1 MMKENEEKNKKID
14 ELQKEVVELREK
26 KISSE
31 HTDSDKDD
39 GTDKDA
45 DKDDTGKTSGNEIGA
60 FTEEKL
66 QELIAKTIKSQLG
79 ESSTSNGRYIKPYTK
94 RIDSLRMPL
103 GYQPPKFQQFDGKG
117 NPKQHIAH
125 FVETCNN
132 AGTDGDRLVK
142 QFVRSLKGIAFDW
155 YTDLDSESID
165 SWGRMEDEFLN
176 RFYSTRRIV
185 SMSELTNIVQW
196 EDEPVVDYIDRW
208 RALSLQCKDRLSE
221 SSAVEMCINGMIW
234 DILYIMKGIKPKSFP
249 ELATLA
255 HDMEITIK
263 GRGKARSTSSK
274 APSEKKEFKKT
285 DKGFK
290 SMGKEAMVVETS
302 GSPVKISSRPKFEK
316 KKESYAYNYQQNKPT
331 LKELQAKKY
340 PFPDSDLSGML
351 DDLLEKKVIQLPES
365 KRPDQANKTSDPNYC
380 RYHRL
385 VSHPLEKC
393 ITLKEKIMQLFRDGK
408 IILDLDETVATN
420 QTTVILEQQEERE
433 EPTMHH
439 GWDVCMLQ
447 FGSLEPVAIW
457 FQKPLSSISPK
468 AGLGPQDE
476 KNVDDDDEGWTLVT
490 RKKTKKQ
497 VWQAVEHVHHR
508 RKQSKKMRSCM
519 SDRERKSETVVKPR
533 VFPINMPKQKS
544 LSDVALEEFLPRD
557 FLNNVTVC
565 TISAVGHDDKE
576 KVKENEADDAVPSQQ
591 LQSYPQKENE
601 VVKALNAL
609 PANMGWR
616 QIFHL
621 PKEKRQII
629 LQGLDKPELYAGKMK
644 DVGELA
650 EQSTQ
655 CVSCNAA
662 LTFSDED
669 LLLGSKP
676 HNRPLYVSGYIRG
689 QKVNRI
695 LIDGGSGVNLM
706 PKATMKELGI
716 TVDELSSSRTIIHG
730 FNLNGERAIGMI
742 RVNLSMGDLSS
753 ETLFHVIEARTSFK
767 LLLGRPWKHENGV
780 VASTLHQCLK
790 YYRGGERKIN
800 GDAKPFTKAD
810 SFFADAKFFEENGT
824 SSEFMPTTISSTG
837 KGGKLKENTKEDVVT
852 SHIKENDKQ
861 DIDNASKASTPVT
874 SPKKQEMPQE
884 STSPVLRYI
893 PKSRR
898 KEGDSP
904 FAECLTNRDLKDKSK
919 PSPMIK
925 QEWMAKVTTPLPSS
939 NQMKVMRPPPV
950 GFVCSS
956 NQSSSDQNVGIF
968 DSNSYKLLAK
978 AGYDFTK
985 PTPLGKV
992 VEVEPYGLNKTQQG
1006 LFKQEGKTK
1015 AGLGYKF
1022 PTPVK
1027 ISARRNRTTTSSQH
1041 ITVEEAEENEAEG
1054 VKRPSTS
1061 SVFDRISPP
1070 AQRARPSIF
1079 DRLGRPSSTTNRP
1092 SVFTRLDKRGTNEFK
1107 SSTPPPCTRKKG
1119 ALSDRLGVRSNT
1131 VFTHLG
1137 ASNNDSGKT
1146 LLCSTSVEENDEE
1159 VNISDD
1165 LRSAIPSR
1173 MKRLQVVD
1181 IIQHEPLKARRRVL
1195 VLTGL
1200 SSNNVEE
1207 SKPPSSHS
1215 RAAKDL
1221 EIVTSYHITAEEIP
1235 DDNEEVE
1242 ADKAP
1247 KTLED
1252 EVQSTID
1259 DLKELNLGTDEDPRP
1274 IYVSALLTKEEEEE
1288 YYKLLVEY
1296 KDVFAWSYKEMP
1308 GLSPKI
1314 AVHRWQSEK
1323 ESVLES
1329 NLNVAL
1335 GRSLYLKSKK
1345 RYPTWIANIV
1355 PVRKKN
1361 GQLRVCVDFRDLND
1375 ACPKDDFPLPVTE
1388 LMIDATTGHKALS
1401 FMDCTAGYNQ
1411 IQMAPEDQ
1419 EATAFRTPKGIFCY
1433 TVMPFGL
1440 KNAGATYQ
1448 GAMQKIFDDMLHKT
1462 IECYVD
1468 GVVVK
1473 SKKRKDHVK
1482 DLQTVFERL
1491 RKCQLKMNPLK
1502 CAFGVTSRKFLG
1514 IKKYLASAPVLGA
1527 PIPGKPLILYIAAQE
1542 RSLGAMCAQ
1551 EIEDRKERALY
1562 YLSRTLVGAELNYS
1576 PIEKICLALVF
1587 AIQKLR
1593 HYMQAHTI
1601 HVVSKADPIKYILS
1615 RPVLSGRLAKWAVLL
1630 KQYDLV
1636 FVSQKAIKGQVIA
1649 DFFADHPVPTEWEL
1663 SDELPGEEIFY
1674 VDILPPW
1681 QMYFDGAARRDGAGA
1696 GVVFISPQNHVMPYS
1711 FTLTQFC
1718 SNNVAEYQA
1727 LILGL
1732 QMAIE
1737 LGVMESMQYVNK

>member
-1 MMKENEEKNKKID
+1 M
-14 ELQKEVVELREK
+14 
-26 KISSE
+26 
-31 HTDSDKDD
+31 
-39 GTDKDA
+39 
-45 DKDDTGKTSGNEIGA
+45 
-60 FTEEKL
+60 
-66 QELIAKTIKSQLG
+66 
-79 ESSTSNGRYIKPYTK
+79 
-94 RIDSLRMPL
+94 
-103 GYQPPKFQQFDGKG
+103 
-117 NPKQHIAH
+117 
-125 FVETCNN
+125 
-132 AGTDGDRLVK
+132 
-142 QFVRSLKGIAFDW
+142 
-155 YTDLDSESID
+155 
-165 SWGRMEDEFLN
+165 
-176 RFYSTRRIV
+176 
-185 SMSELTNIVQW
+185 
-196 EDEPVVDYIDRW
+196 
-208 RALSLQCKDRLSE
+208 
-221 SSAVEMCINGMIW
+221 
-234 DILYIMKGIKPKSFP
+234 
-249 ELATLA
+249 
-255 HDMEITIK
+255 
-263 GRGKARSTSSK
+263 
-274 APSEKKEFKKT
+274 
-285 DKGFK
+285 
-290 SMGKEAMVVETS
+290 
-302 GSPVKISSRPKFEK
+302 
-316 KKESYAYNYQQNKPT
+316 
-331 LKELQAKKY
+331 
-340 PFPDSDLSGML
+340 
-351 DDLLEKKVIQLPES
+351 
-365 KRPDQANKTSDPNYC
+365 
-380 RYHRL
+380 HR
-385 VSHPLEKC
+385 
-393 ITLKEKIMQLFRDGK
+393 
-408 IILDLDETVATN
+408 
-420 QTTVILEQQEERE
+420 
-433 EPTMHH
+433 
-439 GWDVCMLQ
+439 GWDVYMLQ

-457 FQKPLSSISPK
+457 FQKPSSSISSK

-508 RKQSKKMRSCM
+508 RKQSKKMKSCM
-519 SDRERKSETVVKPR
+519 SDRDKKSETVVKPH
-533 VFPINMPKQKS
+533 VLPINTPKQKS
-544 LSDVALEEFLPRD
+544 LSHIALEEFLPRD

-565 TISAVGHDDKE
+565 TISALGHDDKE
-576 KVKENEADDAVPSQQ
+576 KVKENEADDVDDVVPSQQ

-621 PKEKRQII
+621 PKEKRQKI
-629 LQGLDKPELYAGKMK
+629 LQGIDKPELYAGKMK
-644 DVGELA
+644 DVGEFA

-662 LTFSDED
+662 LTFSNED

-689 QKVNRI
+689 QKVNII

-716 TVDELSSSRTIIHG
+716 TVDELSSSRTVIHG
-730 FNLNGERAIGMI
+730 FNLNGERAISMI
-742 RVNLSMGDLSS
+742 RVSLSMGDLSS
-753 ETLFHVIEARTSFK
+753 EPLFHVIEAKTSFK

-800 GDAKPFTKAD
+800 RDAKPFTKVD
-810 SFFADAKFFEENGT
+810 SFFTDAKFFEENGT

-837 KGGKLKENTKEDVVT
+837 KGGKLKENTKEDVFT
-852 SHIKENDKQ
+852 CHIKENDKQ
-861 DIDNASKASTPVT
+861 DIDNTSKASTPIT
-874 SPKKQEMPQE
+874 SPKKQEMPQK

-919 PSPMIK
+919 PSSMIK

-950 GFVCSS
+950 GFVYSS
-956 NQSSSDQNVGIF
+956 NQSSSNQNVGIF
-968 DSNSYKLLAK
+968 DSNAYKILEK
-978 AGYDFTK
+978 AGYDVTK

-992 VEVEPYGLNKTQQG
+992 VEVEPYGLNKTQQE
-1006 LFKQEGKTK
+1006 LYKQEGSFIETK

-1041 ITVEEAEENEAEG
+1041 ITKEE
-1054 VKRPSTS
+1054 
-1061 SVFDRISPP
+1061 
-1070 AQRARPSIF
+1070 RARPSVF
-1079 DRLGRPSSTTNRP
+1079 DRLGRPSPTTNRP
-1092 SVFTRLDKRGTNEFK
+1092 SVFTRLDKRGTNEVK
-1107 SSTPPPCTRKKG
+1107 SSTPPPFTRKKG

-1131 VFTHLG
+1131 VFTPLE

-1146 LLCSTSVEENDEE
+1146 LLCSTSVEENAEE
-1159 VNISDD
+1159 VSISDD
-1165 LRSAIPSR
+1165 LRSAITSR

-1215 RAAKDL
+1215 RDAKDL
-1221 EIVTSYHITAEEIP
+1221 EIVTSYHITAEEIT

-1247 KTLED
+1247 ERLED
-1252 EVQSTID
+1252 EVQSTVD

-1296 KDVFAWSYKEMP
+1296 KDVFAWSNKEMP

-1314 AVHRWQSEK
+1314 AVHRLAIRNGISPRKQSQRRFRTKLIPEIEK
-1323 ESVLES
+1323 EVNKLIEAGFIHE
-1329 NLNVAL
+1329 V
-1335 GRSLYLKSKK
+1335 

-1388 LMIDATTGHKALS
+1388 LMIDATTGHEALS

-1419 EATAFRTPKGIFCY
+1419 EATIFRTPKGIFCY

-1448 GAMQKIFDDMLHKT
+1448 CAMQKIFDDMLHKT

-1468 GVVVK
+1468 DVVVK

-1482 DLQTVFERL
+1482 DLRTIFERL

-1502 CAFGVTSRKFLG
+1502 CAFGVTSGKFLG
-1514 IKKYLASAPVLGA
+1514 IVVRHRG
-1527 PIPGKPLILYIAAQE
+1527 I
-1542 RSLGAMCAQ
+1542 
-1551 EIEDRKERALY
+1551 EIDQTKIKAINEMPEPKMLKE
-1562 YLSRTLVGAELNYS
+1562 
-1576 PIEKICLALVF
+1576 
-1587 AIQKLR
+1587 LR
-1593 HYMQAHTI
+1593 GLQ
-1601 HVVSKADPIKYILS
+1601 
-1615 RPVLSGRLAKWAVLL
+1615 GRLA
-1630 KQYDLV
+1630 Y
-1636 FVSQKAIKGQVIA
+1636 I
-1649 DFFADHPVPTEWEL
+1649 
-1663 SDELPGEEIFY
+1663 
-1674 VDILPPW
+1674 
-1681 QMYFDGAARRDGAGA
+1681 RR
-1696 GVVFISPQNHVMPYS
+1696 FISNLAGRCQPFSHLMKKDAPFQ
-1711 FTLTQFC
+1711 
-1718 SNNVAEYQA
+1718 
-1727 LILGL
+1727 
-1732 QMAIE
+1732 
-1737 LGVMESMQYVNK
+1737 

>member
-1 MMKENEEKNKKID
+1 M
-14 ELQKEVVELREK
+14 
-26 KISSE
+26 
-31 HTDSDKDD
+31 
-39 GTDKDA
+39 
-45 DKDDTGKTSGNEIGA
+45 
-60 FTEEKL
+60 
-66 QELIAKTIKSQLG
+66 
-79 ESSTSNGRYIKPYTK
+79 
-94 RIDSLRMPL
+94 
-103 GYQPPKFQQFDGKG
+103 
-117 NPKQHIAH
+117 
-125 FVETCNN
+125 
-132 AGTDGDRLVK
+132 
-142 QFVRSLKGIAFDW
+142 
-155 YTDLDSESID
+155 
-165 SWGRMEDEFLN
+165 
-176 RFYSTRRIV
+176 
-185 SMSELTNIVQW
+185 
-196 EDEPVVDYIDRW
+196 
-208 RALSLQCKDRLSE
+208 
-221 SSAVEMCINGMIW
+221 
-234 DILYIMKGIKPKSFP
+234 
-249 ELATLA
+249 
-255 HDMEITIK
+255 
-263 GRGKARSTSSK
+263 
-274 APSEKKEFKKT
+274 
-285 DKGFK
+285 
-290 SMGKEAMVVETS
+290 
-302 GSPVKISSRPKFEK
+302 
-316 KKESYAYNYQQNKPT
+316 
-331 LKELQAKKY
+331 
-340 PFPDSDLSGML
+340 
-351 DDLLEKKVIQLPES
+351 
-365 KRPDQANKTSDPNYC
+365 
-380 RYHRL
+380 
-385 VSHPLEKC
+385 
-393 ITLKEKIMQLFRDGK
+393 KEKIMRSPGDGK
-408 IILDLDETVATN
+408 IILDLDETATTN
-420 QTTVILEQQEERE
+420 KTTAVLEQHEEHE
-433 EPTMHH
+433 EPTTHC

-447 FGSLEPVAIW
+447 FESLEPVAIW
-457 FQKPLSSISPK
+457 FQKPSSSTSPK
-468 AGLGPQDE
+468 VGLGPQDE
-476 KNVDDDDEGWTLVT
+476 KNVDDVDEGWTLVT

-508 RKQSKKMRSCM
+508 QKQSKKMKSCM
-519 SDRERKSETVVKPR
+519 YDRDKKS
-533 VFPINMPKQKS
+533 KQS
-544 LSDVALEEFLPRD
+544 
-557 FLNNVTVC
+557 
-565 TISAVGHDDKE
+565 VGHDDKE
-576 KVKENEADDAVPSQQ
+576 KVKENEADDADDAVPSQQ

-601 VVKALNAL
+601 VVKALNTL

-629 LQGLDKPELYAGKMK
+629 LQGLDKPELYAGKKK
-644 DVGELA
+644 DVGEFA

-716 TVDELSSSRTIIHG
+716 TVDELSSSRTVIHG

-742 RVNLSMGDLSS
+742 R
-753 ETLFHVIEARTSFK
+753 
-767 LLLGRPWKHENGV
+767 
-780 VASTLHQCLK
+780 

-800 GDAKPFTKAD
+800 GDAKPFTEAD

-824 SSEFMPTTISSTG
+824 SSEFMATTISSTG
-837 KGGKLKENTKEDVVT
+837 KGGKLKENTKKDVVT
-852 SHIKENDKQ
+852 SHVKENDKQ

-874 SPKKQEMPQE
+874 SPKKQEMPQK

-925 QEWMAKVTTPLPSS
+925 QEWMAKVTTRLPSS

-950 GFVCSS
+950 DFVCSS

-968 DSNSYKLLAK
+968 DSNAYKLLAK

-992 VEVEPYGLNKTQQG
+992 VEVEPYGLNKTQQA
-1006 LFKQEGKTK
+1006 LFKQEGSFIETK

-1027 ISARRNRTTTSSQH
+1027 ISARRNRTATSSQH
-1041 ITVEEAEENEAEG
+1041 ITLEEAEKNE
-1054 VKRPSTS
+1054 
-1061 SVFDRISPP
+1061 I
-1070 AQRARPSIF
+1070 
-1079 DRLGRPSSTTNRP
+1079 
-1092 SVFTRLDKRGTNEFK
+1092 
-1107 SSTPPPCTRKKG
+1107 KKG

-1131 VFTHLG
+1131 VFTHLE

-1159 VNISDD
+1159 VSISDD

-1207 SKPPSSHS
+1207 CKLPSSHS
-1215 RAAKDL
+1215 RDAKDL

-1235 DDNEEVE
+1235 DDSEEVE
-1242 ADKAP
+1242 ATRHE
-1247 KTLED
+1247 TLED
-1252 EVQSTID
+1252 EVQSTVD

-1314 AVHRWQSEK
+1314 AVHRLAIRKGISPRKQSQRRFRTELIPEIEK
-1323 ESVLES
+1323 EVNKLIEAEFIRE
-1329 NLNVAL
+1329 V
-1335 GRSLYLKSKK
+1335 

-1375 ACPKDDFPLPVTE
+1375 ACPKDGFPLPVTE
-1388 LMIDATTGHKALS
+1388 LMIDATTGHEALS

-1411 IQMAPEDQ
+1411 IHMAPEDQ
-1419 EATAFRTPKGIFCY
+1419 EATSFRTPKGIFCY
-1433 TVMPFGL
+1433 MVMSFGL

-1448 GAMQKIFDDMLHKT
+1448 RAMQKIFDDMLHKM

-1468 GVVVK
+1468 DVVVK

-1491 RKCQLKMNPLK
+1491 RTCQLKMNPLK
-1502 CAFGVTSRKFLG
+1502 CAFGVTSGKFLG
-1514 IKKYLASAPVLGA
+1514 FVVRHRGIEIDQMKIKAIKEMPEPKTLKELRGLQGRLWDEKWKNAFDNIKKYLASAPVLGA

-1542 RSLGAMCAQ
+1542 RSLWAMCAQ
-1551 EIEDRKERALY
+1551 EIEDRKERAL
-1562 YLSRTLVGAELNYS
+1562 
-1576 PIEKICLALVF
+1576 
-1587 AIQKLR
+1587 
-1593 HYMQAHTI
+1593 
-1601 HVVSKADPIKYILS
+1601 
-1615 RPVLSGRLAKWAVLL
+1615 
-1630 KQYDLV
+1630 
-1636 FVSQKAIKGQVIA
+1636 
-1649 DFFADHPVPTEWEL
+1649 
-1663 SDELPGEEIFY
+1663 
-1674 VDILPPW
+1674 
-1681 QMYFDGAARRDGAGA
+1681 
-1696 GVVFISPQNHVMPYS
+1696 
-1711 FTLTQFC
+1711 
-1718 SNNVAEYQA
+1718 
-1727 LILGL
+1727 
-1732 QMAIE
+1732 
-1737 LGVMESMQYVNK
+1737 

>member
-1 MMKENEEKNKKID
+1 MK
-14 ELQKEVVELREK
+14 
-26 KISSE
+26 
-31 HTDSDKDD
+31 
-39 GTDKDA
+39 
-45 DKDDTGKTSGNEIGA
+45 
-60 FTEEKL
+60 
-66 QELIAKTIKSQLG
+66 
-79 ESSTSNGRYIKPYTK
+79 
-94 RIDSLRMPL
+94 
-103 GYQPPKFQQFDGKG
+103 
-117 NPKQHIAH
+117 
-125 FVETCNN
+125 
-132 AGTDGDRLVK
+132 
-142 QFVRSLKGIAFDW
+142 
-155 YTDLDSESID
+155 
-165 SWGRMEDEFLN
+165 
-176 RFYSTRRIV
+176 
-185 SMSELTNIVQW
+185 
-196 EDEPVVDYIDRW
+196 
-208 RALSLQCKDRLSE
+208 
-221 SSAVEMCINGMIW
+221 
-234 DILYIMKGIKPKSFP
+234 
-249 ELATLA
+249 
-255 HDMEITIK
+255 
-263 GRGKARSTSSK
+263 
-274 APSEKKEFKKT
+274 
-285 DKGFK
+285 
-290 SMGKEAMVVETS
+290 
-302 GSPVKISSRPKFEK
+302 
-316 KKESYAYNYQQNKPT
+316 
-331 LKELQAKKY
+331 
-340 PFPDSDLSGML
+340 
-351 DDLLEKKVIQLPES
+351 
-365 KRPDQANKTSDPNYC
+365 
-380 RYHRL
+380 
-385 VSHPLEKC
+385 
-393 ITLKEKIMQLFRDGK
+393 
-408 IILDLDETVATN
+408 
-420 QTTVILEQQEERE
+420 
-433 EPTMHH
+433 
-439 GWDVCMLQ
+439 
-447 FGSLEPVAIW
+447 
-457 FQKPLSSISPK
+457 
-468 AGLGPQDE
+468 
-476 KNVDDDDEGWTLVT
+476 
-490 RKKTKKQ
+490 
-497 VWQAVEHVHHR
+497 
-508 RKQSKKMRSCM
+508 SCM
-519 SDRERKSETVVKPR
+519 SDREKKSETVVKPC
-533 VFPINMPKQKS
+533 VLPINMPKEKS
-544 LSDVALEEFLPRD
+544 LSHTALEEFLLRD

-565 TISAVGHDDKE
+565 TIYAVGHYDKE

-609 PANMGWR
+609 PVNIGWR

-650 EQSTQ
+650 EPSTQ

-689 QKVNRI
+689 KKFNRI

-706 PKATMKELGI
+706 PKATTKELGI
-716 TVDELSSSRTIIHG
+716 TVDELSSSRTVIHG

-742 RVNLSMGDLSS
+742 RVNLNMGDLSS
-753 ETLFHVIEARTSFK
+753 ETLFYVIEAKTSFK

-810 SFFADAKFFEENGT
+810 SYFADAKFFEENGT
-824 SSEFMPTTISSTG
+824 FSEFMLTTISSTG

-852 SHIKENDKQ
+852 SHVKKNDKQ
-861 DIDNASKASTPVT
+861 NINNTSKSSTPVT
-874 SPKKQEMPQE
+874 SSKKQEMPQK

-904 FAECLTNRDLKDKSK
+904 FAECLTKRYLKDKSK

-939 NQMKVMRPPPV
+939 NQKIVMRPPPV
-950 GFVCSS
+950 GFVCLS

-968 DSNSYKLLAK
+968 HSNAYKLLEK
-978 AGYDFTK
+978 AGYDFKK
-985 PTPLGKV
+985 PNPLGKV
-992 VEVEPYGLNKTQQG
+992 VEVEPYGLNKTQQE
-1006 LFKQEGKTK
+1006 LYKQEESFIETK

-1027 ISARRNRTTTSSQH
+1027 ISAL
-1041 ITVEEAEENEAEG
+1041 
-1054 VKRPSTS
+1054 
-1061 SVFDRISPP
+1061 FDRISPP
-1070 AQRARPSIF
+1070 AQRARPFVF
-1079 DRLGRPSSTTNRP
+1079 DRLGRPSPTTNRL
-1092 SVFTRLDKRGTNEFK
+1092 SVFTRLDKRGTNEVK
-1107 SSTPPPCTRKKG
+1107 SPTPPPCTRKKG

-1131 VFTHLG
+1131 VFIRLE

-1159 VNISDD
+1159 VSISDY

-1173 MKRLQVVD
+1173 MKQ
-1181 IIQHEPLKARRRVL
+1181 
-1195 VLTGL
+1195 
-1200 SSNNVEE
+1200 

-1215 RAAKDL
+1215 RDAKDL
-1221 EIVTSYHITAEEIP
+1221 EILTSYHITAEEIP

-1247 KTLED
+1247 ETLED
-1252 EVQSTID
+1252 EVQSTVD

-1296 KDVFAWSYKEMP
+1296 KDIFAWSYKEML

-1314 AVHRWQSEK
+1314 AVHRLAIRKRISPRKQSQRRFRTELIPEIEK
-1323 ESVLES
+1323 EVNKLIEAGFIRE
-1329 NLNVAL
+1329 V
-1335 GRSLYLKSKK
+1335 

-1388 LMIDATTGHKALS
+1388 LMIDATTGHEALS
-1401 FMDCTAGYNQ
+1401 FMDCTAGYNK
-1411 IQMAPEDQ
+1411 IQMALEDQ
-1419 EATAFRTPKGIFCY
+1419 EATTFRTPKGIFCY
-1433 TVMPFGL
+1433 TVMSFGL
-1440 KNAGATYQ
+1440 KSAGATYQ
-1448 GAMQKIFDDMLHKT
+1448 RAMQKIFDDMLHKK

-1468 GVVVK
+1468 VVVVK

-1491 RKCQLKMNPLK
+1491 RKCQLKINPLK
-1502 CAFGVTSRKFLG
+1502 CAFGVTSGKFLG
-1514 IKKYLASAPVLGA
+1514 FVVRHRGIEIDQTKIKAINEMPEPKTLKELRGLQGRLLYIRRFISNLAGRCQPLSHLMKKDTPFQWDEKCKHAFDSIKKYLASALVLGA

-1551 EIEDRKERALY
+1551 KIEDRKERALY

-1636 FVSQKAIKGQVIA
+1636 FVSQKAVKGQVIA
-1649 DFFADHPVPTEWEL
+1649 DFFADHLVPTEWEL
-1663 SDELPGEEIFY
+1663 SDELPGEGIFY

-1681 QMYFDGAARRDGAGA
+1681 KMYFDGAARRDGVGA

-1711 FTLTQFC
+1711 FTLTQLC
-1718 SNNVAEYQA
+1718 SNNMAEYQA

-1732 QMAIE
+1732 QMAIKIGVRDMDIYGDSQLVISQVLDE
-1737 LGVMESMQYVNK
+1737 YEPPEPLHPTVSSWPFEAWGLDIVGPLTPKASNGHEYILAGTEYFSKWAEAITLREVKKENVVNFIRTQIIYRYGVPQRIITDNGKQFDNHMMTSLGEKFKFRQYKSSIYNAPANGLAEGFNKTLCNLLRKVVAKSKRD